1 MKAEVSLHL
10 YEMTQ
15 EFIKDKTKAKDF
27 VHIIEQTI
35 DSKFES
41 NTARFLVKD
50 DKVQILKT
58 IYMVGVVQFFAIV
71 TSVLAIVSFVLK

>member
-41 NTARFLVKD
+41 NTASFLVKD

>member
-1 MKAEVSLHL
+1 MKTEISLQL

-27 VHIIEQTI
+27 VHKIEQTI

-41 NTARFLVKD
+41 NTARFLIKD

-58 IYMVGVVQFFAIV
+58 IYMVGLVQFIAIV
-71 TSVLAIVSFVLK
+71 TSVLAIVNFMMK